1 MKIVERKNIDL
12 VLWENLPYKQGI
24 SASVFTK
31 SWYLDSVAENWC
43 VLVNDDY
50 SRGIALPYSKRAGVE
65 VLYSPIFGRY
75 SELIGEFTDEEL
87 TLVKERFK
95 VIEFACRQELF
106 DKPEEKIYQVIS
118 DFESRKLGS
127 QAKRSLKK
135 AEKSGF
141 SVVLTNDYSN
151 VLTKV
156 KEELNHKFTGVTEK
170 SLNALEQL
178 FGNAKQAEAIKVFNV
193 VGDGNLGG
201 IVCFESKDQLL
212 YVKGAVDSKT
222 KANGGMYLALNSA
235 IEYAKEHQLKFDF
248 GGSNVEGVK
257 RFNYN
262 LGGVDE
268 VYFMHVQ
275 NNGPA
280 WFKLAKRLKARLI
293 DR

>member
-12 VLWENLPYKQGI
+12 ARWENLTNKQGGI
-24 SASVFTK
+24 SLFAK
-31 SWYLDSVAENWC
+31 AWYLDAVAEKWC

-75 SELIGEFTDEEL
+75 SELIGEFKEDEL
-87 TLVKERFK
+87 AQIKERFK

-106 DKPEEKIYQVIS
+106 HKTEERIYQAIS
-118 DFESRKLGS
+118 DFDSHKLGS

-135 AEKSGF
+135 AEKNGF
-141 SVVLTNDYSN
+141 SVALTDDYSN
-151 VLTKV
+151 VFSKV
-156 KEELNHKFTGVTEK
+156 KEELNHKFTGITEK
-170 SLNALEQL
+170 SLGALEQL
-178 FGNAKQAEAIKVFNV
+178 FENAKQAEAIKVFNV
-193 VGDGNLGG
+193 AGNGNLGG

-212 YVKGAVDSKT
+212 YVKGAVDSET
-222 KANGGMYLALNSA
+222 KSNGGMYLALNTA
-235 IEYAKEHQLKFDF
+235 IEYAKENNLKFDF

>member
-1 MKIVERKNIDL
+1 MKIIEQQNIDL
-12 VLWENLPYKQGI
+12 SRWEKLTNKHENI
-24 SASVFTK
+24 SIFSK
-31 SWYLDSVAENWC
+31 PWYLDAVAENWC

-50 SRGIALPYSKRAGVE
+50 SRGVALPYSKRAGIE

-75 SELIGEFTDEEL
+75 SELMGEFTNEEFAL
-87 TLVKERFK
+87 IKERFK

-106 DKPEEKIYQVIS
+106 DKSDERVYQVIS

-135 AEKSGF
+135 AEKNGF
-141 SVVLTNDYSN
+141 TVGITNDYSN

-178 FGNAKQAEAIKVFNV
+178 FENAKQAEVIKVFNV
-193 VGDGNLGG
+193 IGDDGLGG
-201 IVCFESKDQLL
+201 IVCFESNDELL
-212 YVKGAVDSKT
+212 YVKGAVDSGT
-222 KANGGMYLALNSA
+222 KSNGGMYLALNSA
-235 IEYAKEHQLKFDF
+235 IEYAQEHRLKFDF

-257 RFNYN
+257 SFNYN
-262 LGGVDE
+262 LGGIDE

-280 WFKLAKRLKARLI
+280 WFKMAKKLKARLF

>member
-12 VLWENLPYKQGI
+12 ARWENLTNKQGGI
-24 SASVFTK
+24 SLFAK
-31 SWYLDSVAENWC
+31 AWYLDAVAENWC

-75 SELIGEFTDEEL
+75 SELIGEFKEDEL
-87 TLVKERFK
+87 ALIKERFK

-106 DKPEEKIYQVIS
+106 DKTEERIYQAIS
-118 DFESRKLGS
+118 DFDSHKLGS

-135 AEKSGF
+135 AEKNGF
-141 SVVLTNDYSN
+141 SVALTDDYSN
-151 VLTKV
+151 VFSKV
-156 KEELNHKFTGVTEK
+156 KEELNHKFTGITEK
-170 SLNALEQL
+170 SLGALEQL
-178 FGNAKQAEAIKVFNV
+178 FENAKQAEAIKVFNV
-193 VGDGNLGG
+193 AGNGNLGG

-212 YVKGAVDSKT
+212 YVKGAVDSET
-222 KANGGMYLALNSA
+222 KSNGGMYLALNTA
-235 IEYAKEHQLKFDF
+235 IEYAKENNLKFDF